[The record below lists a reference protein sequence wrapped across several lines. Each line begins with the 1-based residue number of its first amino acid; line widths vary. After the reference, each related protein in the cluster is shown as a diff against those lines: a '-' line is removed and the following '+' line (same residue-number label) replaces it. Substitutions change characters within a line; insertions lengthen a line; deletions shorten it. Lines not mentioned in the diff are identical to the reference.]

1 MKIKIN
7 NFLNS
12 NLFSLLTI
20 AVCGSY
26 LIISFFKT
34 EIPTTLIHAW
44 QGLALIFVLLQAYIT
59 FNGKNRKKETTEMS
73 DEEIKIVEQ
82 LIRQKEDIKAIKKI
96 REYTNLD
103 LVSAKNLFEEMKK
116 RNNL

>member
-1 MKIKIN
+1 MKNDTNYVALGIPLGMLFGMVLGTLIN
-7 NFLNS
+7 NLPIGMCFGM
-12 NLFSLLTI
+12 FIGTTVGSLLNKK
-20 AVCGSY
+20 Y
-26 LIISFFKT
+26 KKT
-34 EIPTTLIHAW
+34 VT
-44 QGLALIFVLLQAYIT
+44 
-59 FNGKNRKKETTEMS
+59 KEMS